1 MPISNYPSGFLNG
14 VVIRGIPLLQS
25 HPGEVFWVNNST
37 VLPKGGIG
45 GSNGNKGTYTQPFAS
60 IDYAIGRCTASR
72 GDIIMVMPG
81 HTESISSAGAI
92 ACDVAGVAIVGLG
105 SGSLKPTLTWDTADT
120 ATMTVSADNVTFHN
134 LRFEAGFAD
143 ITAMIP
149 ITANHTTFS
158 YVDLDQD
165 AANEN
170 FVDFI
175 TVATALTGLYID
187 NCNWV
192 GNDAANDS
200 FVTMAGTLDQLKVNN
215 SYFALNTAQAAA
227 VGLFDSVGNVT
238 NVWIDNCA
246 FRSNVDGALWVDFN
260 GTANSGLITNC
271 NVSSIDTLGAQNTLD
286 FTGGHSF
293 NCRVAGDADSWGL
306 EGAGSAVYANA

>member
-1 MPISNYPSGFLNG
+1 MYSNYPNGFTHG
-14 VVIRGIPLLQS
+14 VTIRGLPLTMTN
-25 HPGEVFWVNNST
+25 PGQVFWVDGSSIT
-37 VLPKGGIG
+37 PPRGVVGG
-45 GSNGNKGTYTQPFAS
+45 NDGNPGTFTKPFATL
-60 IDYAIGRCTASR
+60 DYAIGKCTASR
-72 GDIIMVMPG
+72 GDIIMIKPG

-92 ACDVAGVAIVGLG
+92 ACDVAGVAIIGCG
-105 SGSLKPTLTWDTADT
+105 SGSLKPTFTWDTAAT

-134 LRFEAGFAD
+134 LRFESGFAD

-149 ITANHTTFS
+149 ITSNHITFS
-158 YVDLDQD
+158 HVDLEQD

-175 TVATALTGLYID
+175 TVATGAIGLYID

-200 FVTMAGTLDQLKVNN
+200 FVTMAGTLDHLRVTN

-238 NVWIDNCA
+238 NVWMDNCA
-246 FRSNVDGALWVDFN
+246 FRSNIDGALWVDFN
-260 GTANSGLITNC
+260 GAANGGIIQNC
-271 NVSSIDTLGAQNTLD
+271 NVSSIDTAGAQNTLD
-286 FTGGHSF
+286 FTGGHAF
-293 NCRVAGDADSWGL
+293 NCRVSGEADAWGL
-306 EGAGSAVYANA
+306 EGGGGAVYNNA